1 MRISHLIAQFSL
13 AAAIAAAAVAPVLAG
28 EGIPQVGYSEI
39 AQVYELTGGNSA
51 ELGAALGQYVR
62 GTLADSAMRFLVVGL
77 PLADLGTVSADYLV
91 TNVNLAIKARN
102 EMPYGQSY
110 SDAVWA
116 HYVLP
121 HRVSQEPLEPW
132 REHFY
137 SNLAGLVKD
146 CQSIEE
152 AIPIVYGWVGEQVRF
167 EQTQRRDQGP
177 LTTLKGGTGRC
188 EELMIVYID
197 ALRSVGIPAR
207 NTFCPWW
214 SHCDNNHAWTEV
226 YLDDGR
232 WYCDEVVG
240 QEDRSGGWVMAA
252 ARQASVVV
260 NMCYGAA
267 ENPGAQLLRQSR
279 EPGARYT
286 MLNSIGEYRDASTV
300 ELDFTGLLPDGS
312 NMCAE
317 GEQYRVHIHVWNYG
331 AMRPVAYVYMD
342 EDLRARFAV
351 GAGTYTLSTDAP
363 VDTPVVVCRIT
374 PGEEPSFRWEELP
387 AAGDCMFAEYPRD

>member
-1 MRISHLIAQFSL
+1 MRIARLITQFSL
-13 AAAIAAAAVAPVLAG
+13 AAVIAVVVLATAYAG
-28 EGIPQVGYSEI
+28 EGVPAISDT
-39 AQVYELTGGNSA
+39 ELEQALALAGGNQA
-51 ELGAALGQYVR
+51 QLTAALEHFPP
-62 GTLADSAMRFLVVGL
+62 ASFANEAMRFLVAGL
-77 PLADLGTVSADYLV
+77 PLADLGTVTADYLV
-91 TNVNLAIKARN
+91 ANVELAVQARD
-102 EMPYGQSY
+102 EMPYAQAY
-110 SDAVWA
+110 DDATWA

-121 HRVSQEPLEPW
+121 HRVS
-132 REHFY
+132 H
-137 SNLAGLVKD
+137 
-146 CQSIEE
+146 
-152 AIPIVYGWVGEQVRF
+152 
-167 EQTQRRDQGP
+167 
-177 LTTLKGGTGRC
+177 
-188 EELMIVYID
+188 YID

-267 ENPGAQLLRQSR
+267 ENPGAQLLRGSR

-286 MLNSIGEYRDASTV
+286 MLNSIVEYRDASTV

-312 NMCAE
+312 NTDAA
-317 GEQYRVHIHVWNYG
+317 GEECRVYIHVWNYG
-331 AMRPVAYVYMD
+331 AMRPVAYVYID

-374 PGEEPSFRWEELP
+374 PGEELSFHWGELP
-387 AAGDCMFAEYPRD
+387 PAGDCMFAEYPRD

>member
-1 MRISHLIAQFSL
+1 MAVICL
-13 AAAIAAAAVAPVLAG
+13 AAVTAVVVLTTARAG
-28 EGIPQVGYSEI
+28 EGVPAINDAEIEQVL
-39 AQVYELTGGNSA
+39 ALAGGNRA
-51 ELGAALGQYVR
+51 ELATALEHFPPESI
-62 GTLADSAMRFLVVGL
+62 AIEAMRFLVAGL
-77 PLADLGTVSADYLV
+77 PLADLGTVSADYLIE
-91 TNVNLAIKARN
+91 NVALALTARN
-102 EMPYGQSY
+102 EMPYGRSY

-132 REHFY
+132 REHFHR
-137 SNLAGLVKD
+137 NIAGLVKD

-152 AIPIVYGWVGEQVRF
+152 AIPIAYGWVGEQVRF

-226 YLDDGR
+226 YLDDGH

-240 QEDRSGGWVMAA
+240 QEDRRGGWVMAA

-267 ENPGAQLLRQSR
+267 ENPGAQLLRGSR

-312 NMCAE
+312 NTDAA
-317 GEQYRVHIHVWNYG
+317 GEECRVYIHVWNYG
-331 AMRPVAYVYMD
+331 AMRPVSYVYID

-351 GAGTYTLSTDAP
+351 GAGTYTLSTDAA

-374 PGEEPSFRWEELP
+374 LGEELSFRWEELP
-387 AAGDCMFAEYPRD
+387 PAGDCMFAEYPRD